1 MIRWIRFLSLS
12 LAVVAPMLGSF
23 PAFAQEQTKTT
34 KTMTVVVSS
43 DDENPKAVLE
53 QIRKQ
58 LKNSGLSEDQQNKIL
73 AQVEESLDRAAASAK
88 EAAPV
93 VVLSE
98 IAGQQLGPDK
108 KGSEKMMNALPG
120 IQLNME
126 QLRNRMEGIRGRLQ
140 QGGSAAGP
148 TYRIGI
154 SLTQKLDEDDDE
166 DEEDE
171 EEDDEDKEDEVQ
183 GMVVEDVMDD
193 SPASKAGI
201 EPGDVIISVNGK
213 TLENFTELQEAVQ
226 GAGKA
231 EKPVV
236 LVIRRED
243 KDIKL
248 KIKPVQ
254 TEESDLGT
262 MELNL
267 VPKDGVMVG
276 PGFVFRGLPNAA
288 LGQAQGNAFT
298 WTMPGEDESM
308 KKDIAEL
315 KEEIAELKKMVKKLL
330 DK

>member
-1 MIRWIRFLSLS
+1 MSRWSVFFKMS
-12 LAVVAPMLGSF
+12 LAVILPLLGAF
-23 PAFAQEQTKTT
+23 ATFAQEQSKTT

-43 DDENPKAVLE
+43 DDENPKAVLD
-53 QIRKQ
+53 QLRKQ
-58 LKNSGLSEDQQNKIL
+58 LKNSGLPEDQQNKII
-73 AQVEESLDRAAASAK
+73 AQVEESLDRAAANAK
-88 EAAPV
+88 EA
-93 VVLSE
+93 SGK
-98 IAGQQLGPDK
+98 I
-108 KGSEKMMNALPG
+108 EKDLPR

-126 QLRNRMEGIRGRLQ
+126 QLKNRMEGIRGRLQ
-140 QGGSAAGP
+140 QGGEGAG
-148 TYRIGI
+148 TTFRIGI
-154 SLTQKLDEDDDE
+154 SLTQKQDEDDEEDEDDE
-166 DEEDE
+166 DEDEDE
-171 EEDDEDKEDEVQ
+171 DEDV
-183 GMVVEDVMDD
+183 GMVVEDVMED

-201 EPGDVIISVNGK
+201 EPGDVVVSVNGK
-213 TLENFTELQEAVQ
+213 SLEDFTVLQEAVQ
-226 GAGKA
+226 DAGKA

-236 LVIRRED
+236 LVVRREG

-254 TEESDLGT
+254 TENSDLGM

-276 PGFVFRGLPNAA
+276 PGIVFRGLPNAVP
-288 LGQAQGNAFT
+288 GQAQGNAFT

>member
-1 MIRWIRFLSLS
+1 MSRWSVFFKMS
-12 LAVVAPMLGSF
+12 LAVILPLLGAF
-23 PAFAQEQTKTT
+23 ATFAQEQSKTT

-43 DDENPKAVLE
+43 DDENPKAVLD
-53 QIRKQ
+53 QLRKQ
-58 LKNSGLSEDQQNKIL
+58 LKNSGLPEDQQNKII
-73 AQVEESLDRAAASAK
+73 AQVEESLDRAAANAK
-88 EAAPV
+88 EA
-93 VVLSE
+93 SGK
-98 IAGQQLGPDK
+98 I
-108 KGSEKMMNALPG
+108 EKDLPR

-126 QLRNRMEGIRGRLQ
+126 QLKNRMEGIRGRLQ
-140 QGGSAAGP
+140 QGGEGAG
-148 TYRIGI
+148 TTFRIGI
-154 SLTQKLDEDDDE
+154 SLTQKQDEDDEEDEDDE
-166 DEEDE
+166 DEAEDE
-171 EEDDEDKEDEVQ
+171 DEGEGDEDE
-183 GMVVEDVMDD
+183 GMVVEGVMED

-201 EPGDVIISVNGK
+201 EPGDVVVSVNGK
-213 TLENFTELQEAVQ
+213 SLKDFTVLQEAVQ
-226 GAGKA
+226 DAGKA

-236 LVIRRED
+236 LVVRREG

-254 TEESDLGT
+254 TENSDLGM

-276 PGFVFRGLPNAA
+276 PGIVFRGLPNAA
-288 LGQAQGNAFT
+288 PGQAQGNAFT